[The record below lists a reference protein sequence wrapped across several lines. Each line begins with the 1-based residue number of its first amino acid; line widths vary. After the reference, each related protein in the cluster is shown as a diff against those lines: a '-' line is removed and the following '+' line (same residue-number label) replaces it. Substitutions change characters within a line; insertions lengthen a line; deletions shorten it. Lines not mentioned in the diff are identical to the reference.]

1 LGFGHY
7 YPYQTRNYSGDEE
20 GSTADENWQVIG
32 AGEHVA
38 GEYCQQTGAGCRG
51 RKHGTYDNHHYP
63 ENENV
68 RSQLFSTLSE
78 SFWFRAITVRRW
90 GGFLSLCYYA
100 MALKD
105 ASRDSLWLPRVKLN
119 EGSFTKNM
127 YWAILSH
134 YSW

>member
-38 GEYCQQTGAGCRG
+38 GQYCQQTGAGCRG

-78 SFWFRAITVRRW
+78 SFCFRAVNVRGR
-90 GGFLSLCYYA
+90 GDSLSLCYYPIV
-100 MALKD
+100 LKD
-105 ASRDSLWLPRVKLN
+105 ASRDGLQLARARLK
-119 EGSFTKNM
+119 EGSFVENM